1 MTFKSAYRYLLN
13 GQRVKRT
20 NWDNDMYVLAKNPT
34 AESILDKRIYLV
46 ADTTTIA
53 ITDTDIKTWLNQP
66 KRYIHDWIVL
76 KNDSVSPST
85 VP

>member
-20 NWDNDMYVLAKNPT
+20 NWEDDMYVFAKNPS
-34 AESILDKRIYLV
+34 AESIPEKRIYLV
-46 ADTTTIA
+46 AQNATIA
-53 ITDTDIKTWLNQP
+53 ITDTDIESWLSQS

-76 KNDSVSPST
+76 KK
-85 VP
+85 